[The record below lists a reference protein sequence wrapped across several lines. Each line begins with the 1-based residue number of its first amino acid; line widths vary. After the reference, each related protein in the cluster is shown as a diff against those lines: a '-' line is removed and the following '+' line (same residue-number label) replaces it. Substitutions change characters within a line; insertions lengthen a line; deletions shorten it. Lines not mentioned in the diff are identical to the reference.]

1 VINSASKFSKFG
13 LVALDDKISRSSS
26 SPEFGRPG
34 AGAAPSAGAGAEE
47 VIAAEPDVV
56 APAPAPE
63 VLFDIVFIIIIHI
76 YFII

>member
-26 SPEFGRPG
+26 SPEFGRL
-34 AGAAPSAGAGAEE
+34 AASAPSAGAGAEE